1 MHHILKYIQVC
12 IPWGESLKKFLKK
25 VLIKFVLYRV
35 IKQKVSTLYVCET
48 VRRRWPFFASIV
60 YTSKTY
66 FYNLWSL
73 HLGRKINKFRKRKK
87 KRSFVTDI
95 FYSLKLKPHCQ
106 FHRVTKKTMFGFILC
121 YPMMIEELITYFLWL
136 ICNYFSKIPRV
147 YIS

>member
-1 MHHILKYIQVC
+1 MLSIRLGFLQQVRLNLIYIFFMHHILKYIQVC
-12 IPWGESLKKFLKK
+12 IPWGEGLKKFLKK

-48 VRRRWPFFASIV
+48 VKRRWPFFASIV

-87 KRSFVTDI
+87 ETV
-95 FYSLKLKPHCQ
+95 
-106 FHRVTKKTMFGFILC
+106 LC
-121 YPMMIEELITYFLWL
+121 YWHLLLPKAKAAL
-136 ICNYFSKIPRV
+136 SIPSSNKKQQCLDLSYVVRS
-147 YIS
+147 I

>member
-12 IPWGESLKKFLKK
+12 IPWGEGLKKFLKK

-106 FHRVTKKTMFGFILC
+106 FHRVTKKTMFRFILC
-121 YPMMIEELITYFLWL
+121 YPVMIEILMYGTLLHFLE
-136 ICNYFSKIPRV
+136 
-147 YIS
+147 